1 MSQLNS
7 PLRLV
12 TPRGPAPSGP
22 GRVPTLTV
30 VDLAMMDRAIELAEQ
45 AAAIGEVPVGAVVY
59 RGNEIIAEAANTREF
74 DRDPCGHAEFLAIR
88 AAAKKLKDWRLSE
101 CSLAVTLEPCTMC
114 AGAIV
119 NARVGR
125 VIYGAIDAKA
135 GACESLYRITA
146 DERLNHRPHMYTGV
160 KAERCATLLKEFFK
174 KLRDDRKA
182 SKRASA

>member
-1 MSQLNS
+1 MAQFNGQ
-7 PLRLV
+7 LRLV
-12 TPRGPAPSGP
+12 ATRNP
-22 GRVPTLTV
+22 GLTSL
-30 VDLAMMDRAIELAEQ
+30 DLSMMDRAIELAEQ

-59 RGNEIIAEAANTREF
+59 RGNEIIAEASNTREF

-88 AAAKKLKDWRLSE
+88 AAARKLHDWRLSD

-125 VIYGAIDAKA
+125 VIYGAVDAKA

-146 DERLNHRPHMYTGV
+146 DERLNHRPLMYTGV
-160 KAERCATLLKEFFK
+160 RADRCATLLKDFFR
-174 KLRDDRKA
+174 KLREDRKA
-182 SKRASA
+182 AKRATA

>member
-7 PLRLV
+7 QLRLV
-12 TPRGPAPSGP
+12 TSRNP
-22 GRVPTLTV
+22 GLTAI
-30 VDLAMMDRAIELAEQ
+30 DLAMMDRAIELAEQ
-45 AAAIGEVPVGAVVY
+45 AGSIGEVPVGAVIY

-88 AAAKKLKDWRLSE
+88 AAAKRIQDWRLSE

-125 VIYGAIDAKA
+125 VIYGATDAKA
-135 GACESLYRITA
+135 GACESLYRITS
-146 DERLNHRPHMYTGV
+146 DERLNHRPFMYTGI
-160 KAERCATLLKEFFK
+160 KADRCATLLRDFFK
-174 KLRDDRKA
+174 KLREDRKA
-182 SKRASA
+182 AKRASA